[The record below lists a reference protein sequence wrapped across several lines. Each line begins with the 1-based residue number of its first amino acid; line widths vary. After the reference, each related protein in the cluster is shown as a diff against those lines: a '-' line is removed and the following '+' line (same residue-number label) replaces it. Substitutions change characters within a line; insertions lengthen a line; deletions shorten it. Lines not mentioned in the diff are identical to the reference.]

1 MENNEKAK
9 RLLILGGQQK
19 LCDIVLRAK
28 QMGIYTVVTDWYEDS
43 PAKKIADKAY
53 MVSTSDVDGVLQ
65 LIRDEQ
71 IDGVIT
77 GYIDST
83 LPYYYEICQK
93 AGLPCYLTQK
103 TLECC
108 TNKRNF
114 KDLCAKLGIKTIPEV
129 DLSNYD
135 QLDYPILI
143 KPVDNSGSK
152 GITICY
158 DASMVKSAYERAL
171 RFSKR
176 KGVIVERFM
185 NCDYVTA
192 YYTVREGNVELSIL
206 MDKDMNKIGRGAVPY
221 PTAFIY
227 PSRYHTHFLKQQ
239 NSKIVKLAKLLDIRN
254 GTFQLGFF
262 VSGSHY
268 YAVEL
273 TARLTATRE
282 YLFVKD
288 MTGIDTL
295 EMHINY
301 ALTGSFDCERKEIAM
316 TEQPMYCMLF
326 VFLKEGVIGRIEGI
340 EKVIA
345 MRGVLNVLQLR
356 EVGAKIRADGS
367 YGQLFARIY
376 LKADCKEKMIEL
388 VDTVQSTLQVCT
400 DEEKPMVIAGFD
412 AVRFLL

>member
-1 MENNEKAK
+1 MQK

-19 LCDIVLRAK
+19 LCDIVLKAK

-53 MVSTSDVDGVLQ
+53 MISTSDVDGILQ
-65 LIRDEQ
+65 LIRDEK

-114 KDLCAKLGIKTIPEV
+114 KDLCVRLGIQTIPEV
-129 DLSNYD
+129 SIRDLATVE
-135 QLDYPILI
+135 YPLLI

-158 DASMVKSAYERAL
+158 DESMVKSAYERAL

-206 MDKDMNKIGRGAVPY
+206 MDKDMNRIGRGAVPY
-221 PTAFIY
+221 PTAFVY
-227 PSRYHTHFLKQQ
+227 PSRYHAHFLKQQ
-239 NSKIVKLAKLLDIRN
+239 NLKIIKLAKLLDMRN
-254 GTFQLGFF
+254 GTFQIGFF
-262 VSGSHY
+262 VSGNNY

-301 ALTGSFDCERKEIAM
+301 ALSGSFHCERQKMVMA
-316 TEQPMYCMLF
+316 EQPMYCMLF
-326 VFLKEGVIGRIEGI
+326 VFLKEGIIRRIEGI
-340 EKVIA
+340 DKVIT

-356 EVGAKIRADGS
+356 KVGAKIRADGS

-376 LKADCKEKMIEL
+376 LKADSKEKMIEL
-388 VDTVQSTLQVCT
+388 VDTVQSMLQVYT

-412 AVRFLL
+412 AMRFLL